1 MFIKNCII
9 DRYTDKNK
17 NRQCITSGIK
27 HWGLS
32 GYSSVL
38 PRIKFG
44 VTGQVCSPQSPTI
57 SYRRPLAFIV
67 KRQKYQTNQVH
78 FIYSNIL
85 LEVRIFNPKQCY
97 IKWLPINPHRL
108 KNNSRGS
115 CHDQPLLPQILS
127 RLRSFIKQKLIFA
140 KN

>member
-57 SYRRPLAFIV
+57 SYRRPLC
-67 KRQKYQTNQVH
+67 
-78 FIYSNIL
+78 NIL
-85 LEVRIFNPKQCY
+85 TDKFEQRYLN
-97 IKWLPINPHRL
+97 L
-108 KNNSRGS
+108 KNK
-115 CHDQPLLPQILS
+115 DYEK
-127 RLRSFIKQKLIFA
+127 SFNI
-140 KN
+140 

>member
-57 SYRRPLAFIV
+57 SYRRPLAV
-67 KRQKYQTNQVH
+67 MLWRQCKPD
-78 FIYSNIL
+78 
-85 LEVRIFNPKQCY
+85 RQC
-97 IKWLPINPHRL
+97 NE
-108 KNNSRGS
+108 
-115 CHDQPLLPQILS
+115 
-127 RLRSFIKQKLIFA
+127 
-140 KN
+140 